1 MILLVIIVVPPICY
15 YNALFGDYDPQVHL
29 SLADVSVDSHSSP
42 SQIRLRIKQSKT
54 DPFRI
59 GVDVFLGSTGQ
70 SICPV
75 LAMLSYL
82 SVRPATPSPLFITH
96 TGSPLTRPLLIQ
108 HLHSALTDSGFDHSL
123 YNGHSFQIGAAT
135 TAAQRGLEDSL
146 IQMLGCWKSAAYKS
160 YPSGSAGG
168 SVLLLDFPP
177 PPPPKNHPAH
187 IKEAGLQ
194 NRTIVYPSFLT
205 PISMYQYTS
214 HSSFM
219 FSSFILNQFSHK

>member
-1 MILLVIIVVPPICY
+1 MLLLVIIVVPPIYY

-59 GVDVFLGSTGQ
+59 GVDVFLGSIGQ

-82 SVRPATPSPLFITH
+82 SVRPATPGPFFITH
-96 TGSPLTRPLLIQ
+96 TGSPLTRSLLVQ

-123 YNGHSFQIGAAT
+123 YNGHSFRIGAAT
-135 TAAQRGLEDSL
+135 TAVQRGLEGSL

-160 YPSGSAGG
+160 YPSGSAGS
-168 SVLLLDFPP
+168 SVPLLDLPP
-177 PPPPKNHPAH
+177 TSQKSSSSH
-187 IKEAGLQ
+187 KEAGLQ

-219 FSSFILNQFSHK
+219 FSSFTLNLFSHK

>member
-1 MILLVIIVVPPICY
+1 MGIKRSQALAGSTQKPRLPITPPILESLRRSWFRKENHQ
-15 YNALFGDYDPQVHL
+15 NAVMLWAAATTGFFGFLRAGEFTVPSSSAYDPQVHL

-42 SQIRLRIKQSKT
+42 SQICLRIKQSKT

-82 SVRPATPSPLFITH
+82 SVRPSTPGPLFITH
-96 TGSPLTRPLLIQ
+96 TGSPLTRSLLVQ

-123 YNGHSFQIGAAT
+123 YNGHSFRIGAAT

-146 IQMLGCWKSAAYKS
+146 IQTLGRWKSAAYKS
-160 YPSGSAGG
+160 YIKIPRTQLAAVSRSLA
-168 SVLLLDFPP
+168 S
-177 PPPPKNHPAH
+177 PPPPK
-187 IKEAGLQ
+187 
-194 NRTIVYPSFLT
+194 
-205 PISMYQYTS
+205 
-214 HSSFM
+214 
-219 FSSFILNQFSHK
+219 